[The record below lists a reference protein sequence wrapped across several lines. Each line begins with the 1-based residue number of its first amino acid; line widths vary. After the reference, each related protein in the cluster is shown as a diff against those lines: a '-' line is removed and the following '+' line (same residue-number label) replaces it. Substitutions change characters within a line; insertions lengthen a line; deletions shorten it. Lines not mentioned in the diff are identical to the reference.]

1 MIEIIIL
8 SIIQGITEFLPV
20 SSSSHLILIGNYLD
34 FQNQNLSIDVSLHI
48 GSFLAVVTYF
58 WDDIKNFIANKL
70 LFTKII
76 ISSIPVML
84 VGYFLVELG
93 LIEKLRNIKIIGWTT
108 IIFGIVLYIS
118 DRFEVS
124 RKLENNFTYKS
135 AMLIGIFQI
144 LSLIPGVSRSG
155 IAISVSRI
163 LKFSRYDS
171 SKISFLISIPILFA
185 VSFFGISN
193 LISSQNLNFSLL
205 NLTSILFSFIFSFL
219 TIKFFL
225 KYIKQFS
232 LNIFVAYRLILGI
245 VLLLF
250 IYL

>member
-1 MIEIIIL
+1 M
-8 SIIQGITEFLPV
+8 QQKFL
-20 SSSSHLILIGNYLD
+20 
-34 FQNQNLSIDVSLHI
+34 
-48 GSFLAVVTYF
+48 
-58 WDDIKNFIANKL
+58 
-70 LFTKII
+70 
-76 ISSIPVML
+76 
-84 VGYFLVELG
+84 
-93 LIEKLRNIKIIGWTT
+93 
-108 IIFGIVLYIS
+108 
-118 DRFEVS
+118 
-124 RKLENNFTYKS
+124 
-135 AMLIGIFQI
+135 
-144 LSLIPGVSRSG
+144 
-155 IAISVSRI
+155 
-163 LKFSRYDS
+163 
-171 SKISFLISIPILFA
+171 FLISIPILFA

>member
-48 GSFLAVVTYF
+48 GSFIAVVTYF
-58 WDDIKNFIANKL
+58 WDDIKNFIANKV

-108 IIFGIVLYIS
+108 IIFCIVLYIS
-118 DRFEVS
+118 DRFEIS
-124 RKLENNFTYKS
+124 RKLDTNFTYKS

-155 IAISVSRI
+155 IGITIARF
-163 LKFSRYDS
+163 LNYKREDAA
-171 SKISFLISIPILFA
+171 KISFLISIPILGA
-185 VSFFGISN
+185 VSFYGIKN
-193 LISSQNLNFSLL
+193 IIISDEISFSILNMASIILSFFFSYFTIKYFLKFIQKFSL
-205 NLTSILFSFIFSFL
+205 
-219 TIKFFL
+219 KV
-225 KYIKQFS
+225 
-232 LNIFVAYRLILGI
+232 FVIYRVLLGI
-245 VLLLF
+245 ILLTLT
-250 IYL
+250 YL